1 MVDAYINVMTTI
13 GVFVGMCVVAAT
25 YTIYIEMWSDIRQ
38 ELKDYLKTIKQ
49 KRKNK

>member
-25 YTIYIEMWSDIRQ
+25 YTIYIEMWSEDK
-38 ELKDYLKTIKQ
+38 EEIKRFIDNI
-49 KRKNK
+49 KEKKK